1 MSSTYQVGARSA
13 ESERMPG
20 KLRRQ
25 GQGRAESHAALLQ
38 GLPLALVGVAGLDEV
53 LRLTARYVMD
63 ALEYQDCVIYLRTSE
78 GGFEQRAAWG
88 PKSPDGVEIINALR
102 LESGEG
108 IVGWA
113 ALTQETQLVRDTT
126 ADDRYVPDVGAR
138 GSELAVPIVYAGE
151 TLGVIDSEHGDKD
164 FFTLMDAEV
173 VSAIAAIVAGMIRS
187 TMSTEALNRTI
198 SELHQ
203 AQMELELAAETDL
216 LTGVGNRRRLEN
228 VFAEASARGD
238 RFGVAVV
245 DIDGLKRVNDHHG
258 NDQGDV
264 VLRAVADTLARHC
277 STEGLTLA
285 RCESDEFVIIASPLP
300 KGFAVRVASALE
312 DVRALRV
319 PSVEA
324 GFETTASAGVA
335 YGTNLSAWTDANDAL
350 TLAKQSGGDNLWI
363 FRPDDPG
370 IVRLRSDR
378 AWAKRIER
386 AVEDNTLRLAAQ
398 AVASASNDET
408 VFYEVLLRW
417 QEVDGSWGPPTELLA
432 AAERL
437 GLEQVIDRWV
447 TRNVV
452 DALQTTDPEIH
463 LSMNWS
469 VGSITSA
476 SMVRMVIDTLR
487 ESDVNPERLVIEV
500 TEHGCI
506 ESPQAFREAVE
517 HLRNAGVRVA
527 LDDLGSGWSS
537 LRTLQSTPVDFIK
550 LDGQWVCGARR
561 DELSLIAIRSM
572 IECAMAL
579 DTLVIAEWV
588 EDQAT
593 RELVTELGVNFLQGW
608 LVHRPQPLTELLN
621 PAPASLPEFV
631 RSL

>member
-1 MSSTYQVGARSA
+1 
-13 ESERMPG
+13 MPG
-20 KLRRQ
+20 KQR
-25 GQGRAESHAALLQ
+25 GHGEERADSHAALLQ
-38 GLPLALVGVAGLDEV
+38 GLPLALIGASGLDEV

-63 ALEYQDCVIYLRTSE
+63 ALEYQDCVIYLRTPDGE
-78 GGFEQRAAWG
+78 FEQRAAWG
-88 PKSPDGVEIINALR
+88 PKSPDGIEIINPLR
-102 LESGEG
+102 LRSGQG
-108 IVGWA
+108 IVGSA
-113 ALTQETQLVRDTT
+113 ALTQETQLVCDTT
-126 ADDRYVPDVGAR
+126 ADDRYVPDVGAQ
-138 GSELAVPIVYAGE
+138 GSELAVPIVYAGD

-164 FFTLMDAEV
+164 FFTTTDAEV
-173 VSAIAAIVAGMIRS
+173 VQAIAAIVAGMIRS

-198 SELHQ
+198 CELHQ

-216 LTGVGNRRRLEN
+216 LTGVGNRRRLES

-300 KGFAVRVASALE
+300 KGFAVRVAAALE
-312 DVRALRV
+312 DVRSLRV
-319 PSVEA
+319 PSAEA

-335 YGTNLSAWTDANDAL
+335 YGTDLASWTDANDAL
-350 TLAKQSGGDNLWI
+350 TLAKQGGGDNLWI

-378 AWAKRIER
+378 AWAKRIEQ
-386 AVEDNTLRLAAQ
+386 AVNDNALRLAAQ
-398 AVASASNDET
+398 AVTRANNDET

-417 QEVDGSWGPPTELLA
+417 QEADGTWGAPNELLA

-447 TRNVV
+447 TRKVIE
-452 DALQTTDPEIH
+452 ALQTTAPEVH

-476 SMVRMVIDTLR
+476 SMVRMMIDTLR
-487 ESDVNPERLVIEV
+487 ESDVNPERLIIEV

-506 ESPQAFREAVE
+506 ESPQRFREAVE

-561 DELSLIAIRSM
+561 DELALIAIRSM

-588 EDQAT
+588 EDQPT
-593 RELVTELGVNFLQGW
+593 RELVTDLGVNFLQGW
-608 LVHRPQPLTELLN
+608 LVHRPQPLSELLD
-621 PAPASLPEFV
+621 PAPASLPELV

>member
-1 MSSTYQVGARSA
+1 
-13 ESERMPG
+13 MPG
-20 KLRRQ
+20 KQRRQ
-25 GQGRAESHAALLQ
+25 EKGRAESHAALLH
-38 GLPLALVGVAGLDEV
+38 GLPLALIGVSGLDDV

-63 ALEYQDCVIYLRTSE
+63 ALEYQDCVIYLRTAD
-78 GGFEQRAAWG
+78 GRFEQRAAWG
-88 PKSPDGVEIINALR
+88 PKSPDGIEIINALY
-102 LESGEG
+102 LENGEG

-126 ADDRYVPDVGAR
+126 ADDRYVPDVGTR

-164 FFTLMDAEV
+164 FYSSGDAEV

-203 AQMELELAAETDL
+203 AQLELELASETDL
-216 LTGVGNRRRLEN
+216 LTGVGNRRRLEG
-228 VFAEASARGD
+228 VFDEASARGE

-258 NDQGDV
+258 NDQGDIL
-264 VLRAVADTLARHC
+264 LRSVADTLARHC

-300 KGFAVRVASALE
+300 KGFAVRIAAALE
-312 DVRALRV
+312 DVRLLRV
-319 PSVEA
+319 PSVDA
-324 GFETTASAGVA
+324 GMETTASAGVA
-335 YGTNLSAWTDANDAL
+335 YGMDLSAWTDANDAL
-350 TLAKQSGGDNLWI
+350 TLAKHSGGDNLWI

-370 IVRLRSDR
+370 IIRLRSDR
-378 AWAKRIER
+378 AWAKHIER
-386 AVEDNTLRLAAQ
+386 AVRENTLRLAAQ
-398 AVASASNDET
+398 AVSTAATNET

-417 QEVDGSWGPPTELLA
+417 QEHDGSWGPPTELLA

-447 TRNVV
+447 TRNVIS
-452 DALQTTDPEIH
+452 ALQTSEPELH
-463 LSMNWS
+463 LAMNWS

-476 SMVRMVIDTLR
+476 SMVRMLIDSLS
-487 ESDVNPERLVIEV
+487 ESDVDPARLIVEV

-506 ESPQAFREAVE
+506 ESPQAFREAVD
-517 HLRNAGVRVA
+517 HLRDAGVRVA

-561 DELSLIAIRSM
+561 DELALIAIRSM

-588 EDQAT
+588 EDEPT
-593 RELVTELGVNFLQGW
+593 RELVTGLGVNFLQGW
-608 LVHRPQPLTELLN
+608 LVHRPQPLDELLR
-621 PAPASLPEFV
+621 PETASLPEFV

>member
-1 MSSTYQVGARSA
+1 
-13 ESERMPG
+13 MPG
-20 KLRRQ
+20 KLEGQ

-38 GLPLALVGVAGLDEV
+38 GLPLALIGVAGLDEV

-63 ALEYQDCVIYLRTSE
+63 ALDYQDCVIYLRA
-78 GGFEQRAAWG
+78 GDGCFEQRAAWG
-88 PKSPDGVEIINALR
+88 PKSPDGIEIINALR

-113 ALTQETQLVRDTT
+113 ALTQDTQLVSDTT

-164 FFTLMDAEV
+164 FFTEVDADV

-187 TMSTEALNRTI
+187 TLSTEELNRTI
-198 SELHQ
+198 NELNQ

-216 LTGVGNRRRLEN
+216 LTGVGNRRRLES

-258 NDQGDV
+258 NDQGDR
-264 VLRAVADTLARHC
+264 VLRSVADTLARHC

-300 KGFAVRVASALE
+300 KGFAVRIAAAL
-312 DVRALRV
+312 DDLRTLAV
-319 PSVEA
+319 SGTNA
-324 GFETTASAGVA
+324 GAETTASAGVA
-335 YGTNLSAWTDANDAL
+335 YGMSMAAWSDANDAL

-370 IVRLRSDR
+370 IMRLRSDR

-386 AVEDNTLRLAAQ
+386 AINDNTLRLAAQ
-398 AVASASNDET
+398 AVTHASSDVP
-408 VFYEVLLRW
+408 VFHEVLLRW
-417 QEVDGSWGPPTELLA
+417 QEADGSWGPPTELLA

-437 GLEQVIDRWV
+437 GLEQVVDRWV
-447 TRNVV
+447 TRNVLN
-452 DALQTTDPEIH
+452 ALLASDPAIH

-469 VGSITSA
+469 VSSITSP
-476 SMVRMVIDTLR
+476 SMVRMMIDSLR
-487 ESDVNPERLVIEV
+487 ETEVNPERLIIEV

-506 ESPQAFREAVE
+506 ESPTAFREAVE
-517 HLRNAGVRVA
+517 HLRNAGIRIA

-588 EDQAT
+588 EDQPT
-593 RELVTELGVNFLQGW
+593 RDLVTELGVNFLQGW
-608 LVHRPQPLTELLN
+608 LVHRPQPLSDLLE
-621 PAPASLPEFV
+621 PATASLPEFV